1 MKKSTTRPSA
11 VGSRRKK
18 FVFVIGGARSG
29 KSSFALK
36 LASAMPGEKTYIA
49 TGTAS
54 DPEMKVRIETHKSSR
69 GVCWKTIEEPREIAA
84 RLLSI
89 GRNGAVILDCL
100 TLWIS
105 NLMEAGL
112 TDDEIMKEAG
122 ALAKSCKKAKANVV
136 AVSNETGQ
144 GIVPE
149 NRLARRFRDSSGLV
163 NQMMAEEAD
172 SVYLVAAGIPV
183 KIK

>member
-1 MKKSTTRPSA
+1 MKKSRARPSA
-11 VGSRRKK
+11 VGNRRKK

-54 DPEMKVRIETHKSSR
+54 DPEMKARIETHKGSR
-69 GVCWKTIEEPREIAA
+69 GFCWKTIEEPRDIAA
-84 RLLSI
+84 RLTAI
-89 GRNGAVILDCL
+89 GHNGAILLDCL

-105 NLMEAGL
+105 NLMQAGL

-122 ALAKSCKKAKANVV
+122 ALAKSCKKAKADVV
-136 AVSNETGQ
+136 IVSNETGLS
-144 GIVPE
+144 IVPE
-149 NRLARRFRDSSGLV
+149 NRLARRFRDASGLV
-163 NQMMAEEAD
+163 NQLMAQEAD

>member
-1 MKKSTTRPSA
+1 MGNR
-11 VGSRRKK
+11 GKK

-36 LASAMPGEKTYIA
+36 FASAMPGEKTYMA
-49 TGTAS
+49 TGAAS
-54 DPEMKVRIETHKSSR
+54 DPEMKVRIETHKRSR
-69 GVCWKTIEEPREIAA
+69 GNGWKTIEEPRNIAA
-84 RLLSI
+84 KLLSA
-89 GRNGAVILDCL
+89 GRNGVILLDCL

-112 TDDEIMKEAG
+112 TDDEIMKEAE
-122 ALAKSCKKAKANVV
+122 AFAASCRKVKANVV

-149 NRLARRFRDSSGLV
+149 NRLARRFRDVSGLV
-163 NQMMAEEAD
+163 NQMMAQEAD
-172 SVYLVAAGIPV
+172 SVYFVAAGIPV

>member
-1 MKKSTTRPSA
+1 MKKSRARPSA
-11 VGSRRKK
+11 VGNRRKK

-36 LASAMPGEKTYIA
+36 LALAMPGEKTYIA

-54 DPEMKVRIETHKSSR
+54 DPEMKVRIEKHKGSR

-84 RLLSI
+84 RLTAI
-89 GRNGAVILDCL
+89 GHNGAILLDCL

-105 NLMEAGL
+105 NLMQAGL

-122 ALAKSCKKAKANVV
+122 ALAKSCKKAKADVV
-136 AVSNETGQ
+136 IVSNETGL

-149 NRLARRFRDSSGLV
+149 NRLARRFRDASGLV
-163 NQMMAEEAD
+163 NQLMAQEAGA
-172 SVYLVAAGIPV
+172 VYFVAAGIPV

>member
-1 MKKSTTRPSA
+1 
-11 VGSRRKK
+11 
-18 FVFVIGGARSG
+18 
-29 KSSFALK
+29 
-36 LASAMPGEKTYIA
+36 MPGEKTYIA

-69 GVCWKTIEEPREIAA
+69 GIGWKTIEEPRDIAA
-84 RLLSI
+84 RLTAI
-89 GRNGAVILDCL
+89 GHDGAILLDCL

-112 TDDEIMKEAG
+112 TDDEIMKKAG
-122 ALAKSCKKAKANVV
+122 SLAKSCKKAKANVIT
-136 AVSNETGQ
+136 VSNETGQ

-149 NRLARRFRDSSGLV
+149 NRLARRFRDASGLV
-163 NQMMAEEAD
+163 NQLMAEEAD
-172 SVYLVAAGIPV
+172 SVYLVAAGIAL